1 MKAKKAKKLIIAL
14 IILLVVSFTFC
25 TIDTIR
31 ASNAKKPLF
40 CLPLVR
46 FKDGGTV
53 HYYGLGY
60 SIYKK
65 VNYEEYWENKN
76 TKDGFD
82 WSAKYF
88 YFIPVELYDC
98 QNN

>member
-1 MKAKKAKKLIIAL
+1 MKSTKTRKVIITLITLLL
-14 IILLVVSFTFC
+14 ILVTFC

-31 ASNAKKPLF
+31 ASNAKKPIF

-60 SIYKK
+60 SIYKE
-65 VNYEEYWENKN
+65 VNYEEYWGNKN

-88 YFIPVELYDC
+88 YLIPVELYDC
-98 QNN
+98 QKN